1 LPYGARHAACYPAGK
16 ELMMTLMTSTFFYD
30 RKIRIAILTLATF
43 AALC

>member
-1 LPYGARHAACYPAGK
+1 VILVTPTRRPVMS
-16 ELMMTLMTSTFFYD
+16 LLTSTVFYD